1 MVDFNRLEPGCEFR
15 ETWAERSER
24 GSSHADPR
32 GLTRAGNP
40 LFRTGWISDLHLGAR
55 AANAEAA
62 LDFLKRHDFQKL
74 YIVGDLIDIW
84 KLKRWRYWPQTHT
97 DVVQQILYK
106 ARKGTEV
113 IFIPG
118 NHDDFCQNFLGN
130 FGNISIRPQDVHTC
144 VDGTRLVVMHG
155 HEFDGV
161 MKCAKWLAV
170 IGDIGYSILFTFNR
184 YFNKV
189 RSLFGYG
196 YWSLSAY
203 IKSKV
208 KNAVNFVSDFEEAL
222 VTYADRHDARGVVCG
237 HIHTP
242 AIKKVGRIDYYN
254 SGDWVE
260 SGTALVEHHDG
271 RIELVHWLNSFA
283 APNVEAPSRPR
294 LSLRKMTAA

>member
-1 MVDFNRLEPGCEFR
+1 MVDFNRLESSCELSEALVR
-15 ETWAERSER
+15 RSD
-24 GSSHADPR
+24 SAAKNADPR
-32 GLTRAGNP
+32 GVTRAGNP
-40 LFRTGWISDLHLGAR
+40 LFRTAWISDLHLGAR

-74 YIVGDLIDIW
+74 YVVGDLIDIW

-113 IFIPG
+113 VFVPG

-130 FGNISIRPQDVHTC
+130 FGNISIRLQDVHTC

-271 RIELVHWLNSFA
+271 RIELIYWLDSFA
-283 APNVEAPSRPR
+283 EQKGESPSRLR
-294 LSLRKMTAA
+294 LSLRKLTAA